1 LRSNFKGTNLIVVTP
16 GATLLNDLGQGF
28 NAPRT
33 ALALNPANTFF
44 VFVAIQNANAGDS
57 TTIESVNLTT

>member
-16 GATLLNDLGQGF
+16 GATLLSDLGQGF

-57 TTIESVNLTT
+57 TTIESVHLTN